1 MDIFYLDS
9 PCADYVKG
17 CVETAIKIHEKE
29 PPGDILIFLTGME
42 EVDHCSNLLKNY
54 SDTARDSKHGLK
66 MWISPMYGALA
77 PAKQLKALRPAGKG
91 FRKIVVATNIA
102 ETSITIEGVGRVV
115 FRDWGF
121 LNNSFL
127 PGFSRYRQLF
137 CQTGLLQQ
145 RDLQQQS
152 DHHRGEPGLCRTES
166 WQGRQDQ
173 AW

>member
-17 CVETAIKIHEKE
+17 CVDTAIKIHAKE

-54 SDTARDSKHGLK
+54 SDTARDSQHGLK

-91 FRKIVVATNIA
+91 YRKIVVATNIA
-102 ETSITIEGVGRVV
+102 ETSITIEGVSSP
-115 FRDWGF
+115 DM
-121 LNNSFL
+121 
-127 PGFSRYRQLF
+127 
-137 CQTGLLQQ
+137 LL
-145 RDLQQQS
+145 S
-152 DHHRGEPGLCRTES
+152 
-166 WQGRQDQ
+166 
-173 AW
+173 AKF

>member
-1 MDIFYLDS
+1 MDIFYLNS

-29 PPGDILIFLTGME
+29 PPGDILVFLTGME

-91 FRKIVVATNIA
+91 YRKIVVATNIA
-102 ETSITIEGVGRVV
+102 ETSITIEGVSHVIDSCFV
-115 FRDWGF
+115 KLACFNNETF
-121 LNNSFL
+121 NNSL
-127 PGFSRYRQLF
+127 IITEVSQASAEQRAGRAGRTRPGEF
-137 CQTGLLQQ
+137 
-145 RDLQQQS
+145 
-152 DHHRGEPGLCRTES
+152 
-166 WQGRQDQ
+166 
-173 AW
+173 